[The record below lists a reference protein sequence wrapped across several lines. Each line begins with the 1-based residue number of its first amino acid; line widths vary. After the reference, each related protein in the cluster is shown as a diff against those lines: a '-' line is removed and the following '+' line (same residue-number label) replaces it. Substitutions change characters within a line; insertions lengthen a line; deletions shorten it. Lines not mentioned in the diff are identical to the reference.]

1 MKKHFILLLSVFHS
15 ALVFAQEKKVNV
27 PLYIYYEPQS
37 EYAAGYQIATD
48 SLTANFNIYYKEYIT
63 KENRERAL
71 KEYNQKV
78 KKQEQENS
86 AIDYIKVTPKIKKP
100 VFYKWIACDSPIK
113 VTKGELPEYITIE
126 DYITGKLRFKDTVTI
141 IFKINDNEYII
152 WKGFH
157 FREK

>member
-1 MKKHFILLLSVFHS
+1 MKKNIILILIILYS
-15 ALVFAQEKKVNV
+15 ALVFAQEKKVNAL
-27 PLYIYYEPQS
+27 LYIYYEPQS
-37 EYAAGYQIATD
+37 EYAAGYKIATD

-71 KEYNQKV
+71 KEYKQKV

-100 VFYKWIACDSPIK
+100 VFYKWIACDSPIN
-113 VTKGELPEYITIE
+113 VTKGELPEYITLE

-141 IFKINDNEYII
+141 IFKINDNEYLM